1 MLRKLGRSSATHHWW
16 FIGAWLVVLAAV
28 WAIAIGL
35 GAKPNNSFD
44 LPGSQS
50 QDALDLL
57 EKDFPSAAGTSAT
70 IVYYS
75 KDGITTDT
83 DVSSAVGDSIDA
95 VSKLTDVSSVTSPL
109 TTSELVSS
117 DGDTAL
123 AGVSYSKAISELSD
137 NGAANFSALERAI
150 EPYQSDSL
158 EIQLGGSLPGA
169 QQVLPE
175 TSIIVVG
182 LIAALIV
189 LLIALGTWWSFAWPV
204 VGGLAGVGLGVGLV
218 HILESFVDVPT
229 ISDTAAVMVGLGVG
243 IDYALFVVGRTKDHL
258 NDGESPAE
266 ACGHALATVGR
277 AVLTAGSTVIV
288 ALAALLVFDVPAVTA
303 MAYAVVLVVAAVVF
317 SSMTLM
323 PAIVGAV
330 GPKIATSR
338 VPWERGDRATSA
350 GPTLGMRWA
359 TLVTRFAPIALA
371 GGVVV
376 LLVLAIPVFKGDLRL
391 GPLDNSLFPTDST
404 QY

>member
-1 MLRKLGRSSATHHWW
+1 M
-16 FIGAWLVVLAAV
+16 
-28 WAIAIGL
+28 
-35 GAKPNNSFD
+35 
-44 LPGSQS
+44 
-50 QDALDLL
+50 
-57 EKDFPSAAGTSAT
+57 
-70 IVYYS
+70 
-75 KDGITTDT
+75 
-83 DVSSAVGDSIDA
+83 
-95 VSKLTDVSSVTSPL
+95 
-109 TTSELVSS
+109 
-117 DGDTAL
+117 
-123 AGVSYSKAISELSD
+123 
-137 NGAANFSALERAI
+137 
-150 EPYQSDSL
+150 
-158 EIQLGGSLPGA
+158 
-169 QQVLPE
+169 
-175 TSIIVVG
+175 
-182 LIAALIV
+182 
-189 LLIALGTWWSFAWPV
+189 
-204 VGGLAGVGLGVGLV
+204 
-218 HILESFVDVPT
+218 
-229 ISDTAAVMVGLGVG
+229 
-243 IDYALFVVGRTKDHL
+243 
-258 NDGESPAE
+258 
-266 ACGHALATVGR
+266 
-277 AVLTAGSTVIV
+277 LTAGSTVIV